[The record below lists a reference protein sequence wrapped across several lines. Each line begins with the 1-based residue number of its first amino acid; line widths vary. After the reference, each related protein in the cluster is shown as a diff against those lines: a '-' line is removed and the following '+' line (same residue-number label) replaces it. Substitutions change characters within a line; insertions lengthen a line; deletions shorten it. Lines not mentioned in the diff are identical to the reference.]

1 MWGIVDEGQSTI
13 DSLGKPLKHKSSEL
27 QACGEAVYIDDIPK
41 RENELYLA
49 FVLSTRAHAKLL
61 KVDPSEALKESGVL
75 DFISRKDIPA
85 ERNHFHT
92 VINRDEVLFAEDE
105 VFCVGQII
113 GAVIG
118 TTQVILLFI
127 LYKYKKLSLKFKQ

>member
-1 MWGIVDEGQSTI
+1 MWDIADEGQSSI
-13 DSLGKPLKHKSSEL
+13 DPVGKPLKHKSSEL
-27 QACGEAVYIDDIPK
+27 QASGEATYIDDIPK
-41 RENELYLA
+41 RENEVYLA
-49 FVLSTRAHAKLL
+49 FVLSSRAHAKLL

-92 VINRDEVLFAEDE
+92 VVDHDEILFAEDE

-113 GAVIG
+113 GAVVG
-118 TTQVILLFI
+118 VTQVISLLI
-127 LYKYKKLSLKFKQ
+127 SHSEVEKY